1 MIQDDKF
8 YIIGIDGGASNTR
21 GILINEKGETLA
33 TAFDKGT
40 NLAVYGETAAERIIN
55 IISTLCQSAKISF
68 DHVDA
73 LGLGLAGASNED
85 GRDQVFRKLDTLNLS
100 KRALIANDAEAA
112 YEINCPGGLGILVT
126 VGTGVICLSRDRAG
140 KTVRVAGLGHEE
152 GDLGSGYWM
161 GKQAILNLALNES
174 SIMGDKYLEQI
185 MNIFLQAVNEDDF
198 QTALQNIQGSI
209 DSVQIIARLAEP
221 LIQLAEAGNNVAI
234 SVVQEATHAV
244 ANYIITLTEEL
255 NYSKT
260 NIVLA
265 GNGSVIRNDY
275 FRGSINDELRF
286 QFPDIKWTFSSISAA
301 YGAGLMV
308 ARLYDIDVEI
318 SDILKGDALA
328 AA

>member
-1 MIQDDKF
+1 MIRNNEYF
-8 YIIGIDGGASNTR
+8 IIGIDGGASNTR

-55 IISTLCQSAKISF
+55 IISALCQSSKISF

-85 GRDQVFRKLDTLNLS
+85 GRDQVFRKLDALNLS
-100 KRALIANDAEAA
+100 KRALITNDAEAA
-112 YEINCPGGLGILVT
+112 YEINCPEGVGILVT
-126 VGTGVICLSRDRAG
+126 VGTGVICLSRNSNG
-140 KTVRVAGLGHEE
+140 KTVRVAGLGHDE

-174 SIMGDKYLEQI
+174 SVMDDKYLEQI
-185 MNIFLQAVNEDDF
+185 MNIFIQATNEDDF
-198 QTALQNIQGSI
+198 QIALQNIQGSK
-209 DSVQIIARLAEP
+209 DAVQIIARLAEP
-221 LIQLAEAGNNVAI
+221 LIQLAEEGNNVAI

-301 YGAGLMV
+301 YGAGLMA
-308 ARLYDIDVEI
+308 ARLYDIDVGI
-318 SDILKGDALA
+318 SDILRGDTLA

>member
-1 MIQDDKF
+1 MIRNNEYF
-8 YIIGIDGGASNTR
+8 IIGIDGGASNTR

-55 IISTLCQSAKISF
+55 IISALCQSSKISF

-85 GRDQVFRKLDTLNLS
+85 GRDQVFRKLDALNLS
-100 KRALIANDAEAA
+100 KRALITNDAEAA
-112 YEINCPGGLGILVT
+112 YEINCPEGVGILVT
-126 VGTGVICLSRDRAG
+126 VGTGVICLSRNSNG
-140 KTVRVAGLGHEE
+140 KTVRVAGLGHDE

-174 SIMGDKYLEQI
+174 SVMDDKYLEQI
-185 MNIFLQAVNEDDF
+185 MNIFIQATNEDDF
-198 QTALQNIQGSI
+198 QIALQNIQGSK
-209 DSVQIIARLAEP
+209 DAVQIIARLAEP
-221 LIQLAEAGNNVAI
+221 LIQLAEEGNNVAI

-244 ANYIITLTEEL
+244 ANYITTLTEEL
-255 NYSKT
+255 NYSKK

-301 YGAGLMV
+301 YGAGLMA
-308 ARLYDIDVEI
+308 ARLYDIDVGI
-318 SDILKGDALA
+318 SDILRGDTLA